1 MADIEFLCPECSG
14 ELVIDETGAGL
25 DVACPHCKA
34 VIKVPLPDSDSSPEE
49 QPEDQPEETPSGGLH
64 FKKDPKE
71 TWVEHAEEAGQHV
84 KQALVGLKP
93 IDEINSAD
101 LHEKEHS
108 NAEVQEGEPAP
119 SDLHVEHH
127 AGTDTETHTQDV
139 NIDQPWFKKK
149 DHWFTSNGKKYHY
162 CYYNPH
168 APVMI
173 TACNDEPIPVSAD
186 IAPDDCGGLR
196 KKSLCKPCLKM
207 LGLTADE
214 VLAGS

>member
-14 ELVIDETGAGL
+14 ELVVDEAGAGL
-25 DVACPHCKA
+25 DVKCPHCSA
-34 VIKVPLPDSDSSPEE
+34 LIKVPQANSDSSA
-49 QPEDQPEETPSGGLH
+49 EDQPVETPSGSLH
-64 FKKDPKE
+64 FKKNPKE
-71 TWVEHAEEAGQHV
+71 TWVEHAEEAGKHV

-93 IDEINSAD
+93 LDEIVASK
-101 LHEKEHS
+101 LHEDGHADANDEE
-108 NAEVQEGEPAP
+108 AGGAT

-127 AGTDTETHTQDV
+127 SQGEAHAQDI

-168 APVMI
+168 APMMI

-207 LGLTADE
+207 LGLTAEE
-214 VLAGS
+214 VLAGV